1 MLVREMIAIK
11 GGDVLLVAADASVT
25 EAVAAMCDRGVGSAV
40 VSGGDGLPAGIVTER
55 DVLRQFAAHGAGL
68 GALPVADIMSSPVRT
83 TSPDATLN
91 DVMKLMTDNRFRHL
105 PVVDDGALVG
115 ILSIGDVVKARLS
128 ETESEAE
135 SLRQYISTSY

>member
-11 GGDVLLVAADASVT
+11 GGDVLRVAADASVT
-25 EAVAAMCDRGVGSAV
+25 AAVAAMCERGVGSAV
-40 VSGGDGLPAGIVTER
+40 VGDGDGLPAGIITER
-55 DVLRQFAAHGAGL
+55 DVLRQFARHGADL
-68 GALPVADIMSSPVRT
+68 GSLRVADIMSSPVRT

-91 DVMKLMTDNRFRHL
+91 DVMKLMTENRFRHL
-105 PVVDDGALVG
+105 PVVEDGALVG
-115 ILSIGDVVKARLS
+115 ILSIGDVVKARLG

>member
-1 MLVREMIAIK
+1 MFVREMLAMK

-25 EAVAAMCDRGVGSAV
+25 DAVAAMCGRGVGSAV
-40 VSGGDGLPAGIVTER
+40 VSGPDGLPAGIITER

-83 TSPDATLN
+83 TGPEATLVE
-91 DVMKLMTDNRFRHL
+91 VMQLMTDNRFRHL
-105 PVVDDGALVG
+105 PVVDDGKLVG
-115 ILSIGDVVKARLS
+115 ILSIGDVVKARLG

>member
-11 GGDVLLVAADASVT
+11 GGDVLQVAADATVT
-25 EAVAAMCDRGVGSAV
+25 EAVTAMCDRGVGSAV
-40 VSGGDGLPAGIVTER
+40 VGGENGLPAGIVTER
-55 DVLRQFAAHGAGL
+55 DVLRQFARHGAGL
-68 GALPVADIMSSPVRT
+68 GSLKVADIMSSPVRT
-83 TSPDATLN
+83 TGPDATLN

-105 PVVDDGALVG
+105 PVIDGDVLVG
-115 ILSIGDVVKARLS
+115 ILSIGDVVKARLG